1 MESLVS
7 QRSSDWIAC
16 IYIGE
21 GSRLPCRP
29 LRYNVSFTASGAG
42 FADARKGAGMAIA
55 LAVLS
60 SLCFGL
66 ALITGRVGLRT
77 IDTRSGAVISIPTA
91 AVLLLFVA
99 VVTDVHGFD
108 LHATLIFAGVGLF
121 FPALVTIITFRSNE
135 LLGPTITSVASSTAP
150 LFALVAAALLLGEKI
165 PGGAALSAV
174 AVAAGVALLSW
185 TSGTAHRRFIGRML
199 LLPLVGAVLRGLAQV
214 VAKMG
219 LAIWPNPLAAALIGY
234 LASSIT
240 VLGVHRLRRRG
251 PRAPSY
257 SGIAWF
263 ATTGALNGGAVLLM
277 YAALRLAPVWVVA
290 PIVASYPLLTAILGG
305 LFLKDERVSLRK
317 IAGALIT
324 VAAIAYLVGGHDRT

>member
-1 MESLVS
+1 M
-7 QRSSDWIAC
+7 
-16 IYIGE
+16 
-21 GSRLPCRP
+21 P
-29 LRYNVSFTASGAG
+29 
-42 FADARKGAGMAIA
+42 IA

-77 IDTRSGAVISIPTA
+77 IDALSGAAISIPTA
-91 AVLLLFVA
+91 AVLLLGAAIA
-99 VVTDVHGFD
+99 VHVGGFD
-108 LHATLIFAGVGLF
+108 LRAALIFAGVGLF

-135 LLGPTITSVASSTAP
+135 LLGPTITSVVSSTAP
-150 LFALVAAALLLGEKI
+150 LFALVAAALLLSEEI
-165 PGGAALSAV
+165 PGSATLSAL
-174 AVAAGVALLSW
+174 AVACGVALLSW
-185 TSGTAHRRFIGRML
+185 TSRATHRRFIGGTL
-199 LLPLVGAVLRGLAQV
+199 VLPLVGAVLRGLAQV
-214 VAKMG
+214 IAKMG

-240 VLGVHRLRRRG
+240 VLGVQRLRQRES
-251 PRAPSY
+251 RAPTY

-263 ATTGALNGGAVLLM
+263 ATTGALNGAAVLLM

-305 LFLKDERVSLRK
+305 LFLKDERLSLRK

-324 VAAIAYLVGGHDRT
+324 VAAIVYLVGGHHRA

>member
-1 MESLVS
+1 M
-7 QRSSDWIAC
+7 
-16 IYIGE
+16 
-21 GSRLPCRP
+21 P
-29 LRYNVSFTASGAG
+29 
-42 FADARKGAGMAIA
+42 IA

-77 IDTRSGAVISIPTA
+77 IDARSGAAISIPTA
-91 AVLLLFVA
+91 AVLLLGAA
-99 VVTDVHGFD
+99 VVVHVDGFD
-108 LHATLIFAGVGLF
+108 LRATLIFAGVGLF
-121 FPALVTIITFRSNE
+121 FPALVTIITFRSND
-135 LLGPTITSVASSTAP
+135 LLGPTITSIASSTAP

-165 PGGAALSAV
+165 PGGATLSAM
-174 AVAAGVALLSW
+174 AVAAGMALLSW
-185 TSGTAHRRFIGRML
+185 TSGAAHRRFIGRML

-277 YAALRLAPVWVVA
+277 YAALRQAPVWVVA

-324 VAAIAYLVGGHDRT
+324 VAAIVYLVGGQDRT